1 MIYYKGFRFK
11 FAVITLF
18 SLILLQGYAGAS
30 ESSKVLKLDEIT
42 VTGQSSK
49 ISPPPPSATII
60 TQDQL
65 QNQFL
70 EKPLYIMEK
79 VPGVVIQDYGQGAVA
94 SAFSMRGLKL
104 GHNTGAAI
112 FMDGVPLNESTSHGD
127 GYGDF
132 NAVIPDDI
140 AYVEIIKGPSSA
152 LYGQFARAGVVN
164 IITKHRG
171 DFNRIKLGIGDWD
184 RQRVQMSMGR
194 ETGKLSSIFGAEITK
209 QDGKTE
215 NSEML
220 KANATGKFTYDFSED
235 LTGSL
240 GINIYSVDWDHPE
253 YLTRAQWDAG
263 DYWSAKP
270 LGGGSRD
277 RYGFNTNW
285 TYDVLDD
292 DFFNFLFYAYR
303 SNLTRYR
310 DKDTRVDEEYHDRD
324 MYGGSASYVWN
335 SKIAG
340 MANTLT
346 LGLDGQVELTH
357 TINAQNPSRTRT
369 ARDLVTVDGEST
381 ILTYSMFFQNQLALT
396 DAWKLNLGGRYDHIS
411 GELNNS
417 LTGASADMEDYNI
430 FSPKAGLEYTPF
442 AGYTLFTT
450 YGEGFKL
457 PNGFDKFEYP
467 ELEKET
473 YIQYE
478 LGVRM
483 NPLPS
488 LDMTVTGFV
497 LDAEDEILIDAAAGT
512 KTNTGETRRK
522 GIELSLD
529 YTPLDHLRLYGTLSY
544 IKGEYKNYISNG
556 VDYSG
561 TDIEGVPNW
570 LYGFGAEWRP
580 PEGFFASVDT
590 RFVGEGEKDKYAAG
604 YTGTREK
611 TIDYLVTNLQLGY
624 QYKIYALTLDV
635 TNVFDERYPSYETA
649 SSYRT
654 ANPRGCFLSFS
665 MSY

>member
-1 MIYYKGFRFK
+1 MIYHKGFRFK
-11 FAVITLF
+11 FVVITLF
-18 SLILLQGYAGAS
+18 SLMLLQGYAWAS

-42 VTGQSSK
+42 VKGQSSK

-60 TQDQL
+60 TQDEL
-65 QNQFL
+65 HNQFL

-94 SAFSMRGLKL
+94 SAFSMRGLRL
-104 GHNTGAAI
+104 GHNTGVAI

-140 AYVEIIKGPSSA
+140 AYVEVIKGPSSA

-164 IITKHRG
+164 IVTKHRG
-171 DFNRIKLGIGDWD
+171 DFSRVKLGIGSWN
-184 RQRVQMSMGR
+184 RQRFQMSMGQ
-194 ETGKLSSIFGAEITK
+194 ETGKLNSIFGAEITK

-220 KANATGKFTYDFSED
+220 KANATGKFTYDFSEE

-240 GINIYSVDWDHPE
+240 GINMYSVDWDHPE
-253 YLTRAQWDAG
+253 YLTQAQWDAG
-263 DYWSAKP
+263 DYWSGKP

-285 TYDVLDD
+285 TYDVSDD

-324 MYGGSASYVWN
+324 MYGGSASYVLN
-335 SKIAG
+335 TQIAG
-340 MANTLT
+340 MANNLT
-346 LGLDGQVELTH
+346 LGFDGQVELTH
-357 TINAQNPSRTRT
+357 TINAQNPSRIGS
-369 ARDLVTVDGEST
+369 AREIVTVDGEST
-381 ILTYSMFFQNQLALT
+381 IMTYSMFFQNQLALT

-411 GELNNS
+411 GELDDS
-417 LTGASADMEDYNI
+417 LTGTSTDMEDYNI

-457 PNGFDKFEYP
+457 PNGSDKFEYP
-467 ELEKET
+467 ELKKET
-473 YIQYE
+473 YTQYE
-478 LGVRM
+478 LGIRM
-483 NPLPS
+483 NPLPN
-488 LDMTVTGFV
+488 LETTVTMFV
-497 LDAEDEILIDAAAGT
+497 LDAEDEILNDAAAGT

-529 YTPLDHLRLYGTLSY
+529 YTLLDHLQLYGTLSY

-561 TDIEGVPNW
+561 TDIELVPNW
-570 LYGFGAEWRP
+570 LYGFGAEWSP
-580 PEGFFASVDT
+580 PQGFFASVDT

-604 YTGTREK
+604 YNGTREK

-624 QYKIYALTLDV
+624 QYKSYALTLDV

-654 ANPRGCFLSFS
+654 ANPRGYFLSFS
-665 MSY
+665 MAY